1 MQDHMNDFVK
11 QAMQQLRQMLPE
23 SLNLLTNDVP
33 DDHFNPERKV
43 ARQMSNEEEFPEA
56 PQLTDSEEVEQIT
69 RAAWHYYNDGL
80 TQNQIADMLSL
91 SRIKVSRLL
100 EKGRQTGLIELR
112 INSPYE
118 GCLGLQQ
125 DLISAFGLA
134 DARVVPAADGL
145 ALVPR
150 ISRAAA
156 SLLMQNLIPNDL
168 LAIGWGEA
176 TSTTLRFMAPVFP
189 RSNISLVSLT
199 GGVSAYIGNTGL
211 YGPQSFAH
219 LIPTPLRVSSPE
231 LAEMLRVEPYVR
243 HVLEMAITA
252 RTALI
257 GVGSVARS
265 ATLVRY
271 GYCTSAEIEFFTRR
285 GAVGD
290 LLGHFYDRD
299 GEILELDLHRHVVS
313 VTPDDMR
320 RIPSVVAVAAGPEK
334 VEAILGMLRG
344 KLANTLVTDE
354 ETARELLRRQ
364 K

>member
-1 MQDHMNDFVK
+1 MSTAEVI
-11 QAMQQLRQMLPE
+11 PE
-23 SLNLLTNDVP
+23 S
-33 DDHFNPERKV
+33 
-43 ARQMSNEEEFPEA
+43 
-56 PQLTDSEEVEQIT
+56 PQVSDIEEVELIT

-80 TQNQIADMLSL
+80 TQNQIADMLGL

-112 INSPYE
+112 INSPFE

-125 DLISAFGLA
+125 DLIGAFGLA
-134 DARVVPAADGL
+134 DARVVPAVEGL
-145 ALVPR
+145 AAPPR
-150 ISRAAA
+150 IGRAAA
-156 SLLMQNLIPNDL
+156 SLLMQQLVPNDL

-189 RSNISLVSLT
+189 QSHISLVSLT

-211 YGPQSFAH
+211 YGPQNFAH

-231 LAEMLRVEPYVR
+231 LAEMLRIEPYVH

-265 ATLVRY
+265 ASLVRY
-271 GYCTSAEIEFFTRR
+271 GYCTNDEIELFTRR

-299 GEILELDLHRHVVS
+299 GAILDLDLHRHLIA

-320 RIPSVVAVAAGPEK
+320 RIPSVVAAAAGPEK
-334 VEAILGMLRG
+334 VEAILGLLRG

-354 ETARELLRRQ
+354 ETARDLLRRQ
-364 K
+364 T